1 MELKTSIGYY
11 PLIACKA
18 LDSMNSMTFSISR
31 LSVLMLL
38 LAVLAGCQSTKDFFG
53 MDGEPNLPETETLP
67 VEELYAMGK
76 KELDQED
83 YDKAEKVF
91 TRLVARF
98 PYGAISEQ
106 AQLDLAFAQFKLA
119 KYEEASST
127 VSRFIKLYPVSSQID
142 YAYYLKALINFD
154 RENRWLA
161 KIARLNM
168 SARDLGAAQQSYNDF
183 NEVIRRFPT
192 SKYAPEARD
201 RMIYLRNRLALHDL
215 DVGIFYYNREAYV
228 SAAGRAKYL
237 LETYPQSSVENDAV
251 ALLAASY
258 TAMGQ
263 QALAQDSRRILEAN
277 DPQHPYLTGKWP
289 KKRSQ
294 FSALVPFSG
303 EY

>member
-1 MELKTSIGYY
+1 MK
-11 PLIACKA
+11 
-18 LDSMNSMTFSISR
+18 SMTFSITR
-31 LSVLMLL
+31 LPILL
-38 LAVLAGCQSTKDFFG
+38 LLLTVLAGCQSTKDFFG

-76 KELDQED
+76 KELDEGD

-98 PYGAISEQ
+98 PYGTISEQ

-127 VSRFIKLYPVSSQID
+127 VSRFIKMYPVSAQID

-251 ALLAASY
+251 ALLAAAYS
-258 TAMGQ
+258 AMGQ
-263 QALAQDSRRILEAN
+263 DSLAQDSRRILEAN

-289 KKRSQ
+289 KQRSQ